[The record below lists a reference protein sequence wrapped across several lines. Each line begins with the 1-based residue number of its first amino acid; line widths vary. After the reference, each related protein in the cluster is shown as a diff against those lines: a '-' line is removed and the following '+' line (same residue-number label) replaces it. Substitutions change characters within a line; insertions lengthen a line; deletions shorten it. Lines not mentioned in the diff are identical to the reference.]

1 MWNYNYTDEL
11 YHYGVLGMKWGVRRY
26 QNYDGTYTKR
36 GLARYNKAR
45 EDYDDNVTRRKAA
58 KEAYKQGTS
67 SKEQYKREMSK
78 TRAGI
83 KKAKR
88 DMNKAYGKLKTDK
101 MADEGKKLYQQGKTI
116 TNNYAS
122 AYLTQAAIIAGS
134 KIINKILA
142 DKIADTKVVN
152 IATSSI
158 ALGGT
163 AVNTYFA
170 AKAAYENRQLRAYYK
185 HS

>member
-1 MWNYNYTDEL
+1 MWTYIYSNEL

-26 QNYDGTYTKR
+26 QNYDGSYTKK
-36 GLARYNKAR
+36 GVSRYNKAR
-45 EDYDDNVTRRKAA
+45 QDYDDSKSRRKAA
-58 KEAYKQGTS
+58 KEAYKQGIS
-67 SKEQYKREMSK
+67 SKEQYKRDMK
-78 TRAGI
+78 TTRADI

-116 TNNYAS
+116 GGNYTKN
-122 AYLTQAAIIAGS
+122 YVTQAAVIAGS
-134 KIINKILA
+134 SIVNRILLG
-142 DKIADTKVVN
+142 TLNNVKVAN
-152 IATSSI
+152 IASTSI

-163 AVNTYFA
+163 ALNAYIAQKTYTDN
-170 AKAAYENRQLRAYYK
+170 KKLRAYYA